1 MGRAEVVFVL
11 AVAGHGCGGGPGRT
25 AGAPVAAA
33 PAVATSAA
41 SSAAPT
47 LRPAATIRLS
57 GSTASGVAEA
67 NGWLWVTHFEASV
80 LSQVDPRTGAEV
92 GLVEIGA
99 NAGSLTA
106 IGLQLW
112 VAQYT
117 TRPEDARLVHVDS
130 LTATVR
136 GRVPLPHLCCEVAG
150 AAGRIWAVDPRAAL
164 LAIDPDGGG
173 VVSSTP
179 VAIDPAV
186 HIGLFGDERA
196 LWLSSDTTALLR
208 VDPLAARVIATLDVG
223 GGIPMALAHD
233 LVWGASPHHVWAVDP
248 ASNEVRVRLPI
259 ENTIEVLSLAVTE
272 DALWI
277 GARRPGYVGVV
288 LRYDLR
294 SGHLTGE
301 AAVGL
306 PAKVLY
312 AFGRVWIVDWDTN
325 TLFGFDPTSSIG

>member
-11 AVAGHGCGGGPGRT
+11 AVAGYGCGGAPGST
-25 AGAPVAAA
+25 AGAPA
-33 PAVATSAA
+33 
-41 SSAAPT
+41 SAAPVVAASAAASAAPIV
-47 LRPAATIRLS
+47 RPAATVRLS

-80 LSQVDPRTGAEV
+80 LSQVDPRTGTEV
-92 GLVEIGA
+92 GLVAVGA

-106 IGLQLW
+106 IGPQLW
-112 VAQYT
+112 IAQYT
-117 TRPEDARLVHVDS
+117 TRPDDARLVRVDP

-136 GRVPLPHLCCEVAG
+136 ARVTLPHLCCEVAG
-150 AAGRIWAVDPRAAL
+150 AAGRVWTVDPRGALLAVDPT
-164 LAIDPDGGG
+164 GGG

-179 VAIDPAV
+179 IAIDPAV

-196 LWLSSDTTALLR
+196 LWVSSDTTALLR
-208 VDPLAARVIATLDVG
+208 VDPQEARVIASLDVG

-272 DALWI
+272 EALWI

-294 SGHLTGE
+294 SGRLTGE

-306 PAKVLY
+306 PARVLY
-312 AFGRVWIVDWDTN
+312 AFGRVWVVDWDTN
-325 TLFGFDPTSSIG
+325 TLLGFDPTSSIG

>member
-1 MGRAEVVFVL
+1 MGRAEVVFAL
-11 AVAGHGCGGGPGRT
+11 AVAGYGCGGGPGSV
-25 AGAPVAAA
+25 AGTPATAA
-33 PAVATSAA
+33 PAVGASAA
-41 SSAAPT
+41 ASTAPVV
-47 LRPAATIRLS
+47 RPAATIRLS

-67 NGWLWVTHFEASV
+67 SGWLWVTHFEASV
-80 LSQVDPRTGAEV
+80 LSQVDPRSGTEV
-92 GLVEIGA
+92 GLVEVGA

-106 IGLQLW
+106 VGPQLW

-117 TRPEDARLVHVDS
+117 TRPEDARLVRVDS
-130 LTATVR
+130 LTAAVR
-136 GRVPLPHLCCEVAG
+136 ARVTLPHLCCEVAG
-150 AAGRIWAVDPRAAL
+150 AAGRVWTVDPRGALLAVDP
-164 LAIDPDGGG
+164 DGG

-179 VAIDPAV
+179 VAIDAAV

-196 LWLSSDTTALLR
+196 LWVSSDTTALLR
-208 VDPLAARVIATLDVG
+208 VDPQSARVIATLDVG

-272 DALWI
+272 EALWI

-294 SGHLTGE
+294 SGRLTGE

-306 PAKVLY
+306 PARVLY
-312 AFGRVWIVDWDTN
+312 AFGRVWVVDWDTN
-325 TLFGFDPTSSIG
+325 TLLGFDPTSSIG